1 MSAKVFFLLIAFTGL
16 TFLTNAQTY
25 KIVDT
30 GQETF
35 YDSTIYVP
43 SISSSQ
49 PFYGQDAHYSGNQPS
64 YTDNGDGTITDNV
77 TGLMWTKSPDLD
89 YDGDIDY
96 YDKVS
101 FDEAP
106 LYADTMT
113 VGGYT
118 DWRVPTIKEQYSLIM
133 FYGVD
138 PSGYM
143 GTSTSGLTP
152 FIDTMYFDFGYGDQN
167 AGERIIDAQFVT
179 TTLYKGTTMGGNT
192 TMFGTNFADGRIKGY
207 PITPMMGDTVPKQ
220 FYAYFVRGGNN
231 YGTNNFVDNGDGTVT
246 DNATGLMWTK
256 DDNGSGVL
264 WETALSYA
272 EASTTAGYND
282 WRLPNVKELQS
293 IVDYSRS
300 PDSTASAALSSVFNI
315 TSITNEAGQID
326 YPCFWS
332 GTTHIAYMMGQEG
345 ANGAYVS
352 FGRGMG
358 YFMNVW
364 QDVHG
369 AGCQR
374 SDPKVGDPADYP
386 TGFGPQGDA
395 IRIYN
400 YVRLVRD
407 ADNVGI
413 EEGNIP
419 SIRIFPNPA
428 TENLNIVSD
437 GFNNGDEIALSVF
450 NSLGAVVLSQN
461 IDAGNVISLDL
472 SSLHAGIYFIILQS
486 STQTARTNFIKQ

>member
-1 MSAKVFFLLIAFTGL
+1 MRAKVFLFAIAFLGL
-16 TFLTNAQTY
+16 AMFSNAQTY
-25 KIVDT
+25 QIVDT
-30 GQETF
+30 GQETL

-43 SISSSQ
+43 NISSSQ

-64 YTDNGDGTITDNV
+64 YTNNGDGTITDNV

-133 FYGVD
+133 FFGVD
-138 PSGYM
+138 PSGYS

-152 FIDTMYFDFGYGDQN
+152 FIDTMYFDFNYGDQN

-179 TTLYKGTTMGGNT
+179 TTLYKGLTMGGNI
-192 TMFGTNFADGRIKGY
+192 TMFGSNFADGRIKGY
-207 PITPMMGDTVPKQ
+207 PIGAMPGDTIPKQ

-231 YGTNNFVDNGDGTVT
+231 YGTNSFVDNGDGTVT

-293 IVDYSRS
+293 LADYSRS

-315 TSITNEAGQID
+315 TSITNEAGQTD

-332 GTTHIAYMMGQEG
+332 GTTHISYMMGSEG
-345 ANGAYVS
+345 ANGSYVS

-374 SDPKVGDPADYP
+374 SDPKVGDPANYP
-386 TGFGPQGDA
+386 TGNGPQGDA

-407 ADNVGI
+407 AENVGI

-419 SIRIFPNPA
+419 SMNVYPNPA
-428 TENLNIVSD
+428 CENINVLSNNFTSNEELTLNIY
-437 GFNNGDEIALSVF
+437 
-450 NSLGAVVLSQN
+450 NSLGALQMSTIMQ
-461 IDAGNVISLDL
+461 GS
-472 SSLHAGIYFIILQS
+472 SSLSINVSSFSPGLYIMVLQGS
-486 STQTARTNFIKQ
+486 SSSATANFIKQ

>member
-1 MSAKVFFLLIAFTGL
+1 MRTKIVFLLFFLSGIV
-16 TFLTNAQTY
+16 FLANAQTY

-30 GQETF
+30 GQNSF

-43 SISSSQ
+43 NITSSD
-49 PFYGQDAHYSGNQPS
+49 PFYGQDANYSGFQPS

-133 FYGVD
+133 FFGVD
-138 PSGYM
+138 PSGYS

-152 FIDTMYFDFGYGDQN
+152 FIDTTYFDFNYGDQN

-207 PITPMMGDTVPKQ
+207 PIGVMPGDTIPKQ
-220 FYAYFVRGGNN
+220 FYAYFVRGNTS
-231 YGTNNFVDNGDGTVT
+231 YGVNSFIDNGDGTIT
-246 DNATGLMWTK
+246 DNATGLMWAQ
-256 DDNGSGVL
+256 DDNGTGVY
-264 WETALSYA
+264 WEDALTYA
-272 EASTTAGYND
+272 ESSTLAGHND

-300 PDSTASAALSSVFNI
+300 PDSTGSAAINSIFNI
-315 TSITNEAGQID
+315 TQITNEAGQVD

-332 GTTHIAYMMGQEG
+332 GQLT
-345 ANGAYVS
+345 
-352 FGRGMG
+352 F
-358 YFMNVW
+358 
-364 QDVHG
+364 
-369 AGCQR
+369 
-374 SDPKVGDPADYP
+374 
-386 TGFGPQGDA
+386 
-395 IRIYN
+395 
-400 YVRLVRD
+400 L
-407 ADNVGI
+407 
-413 EEGNIP
+413 
-419 SIRIFPNPA
+419 
-428 TENLNIVSD
+428 L
-437 GFNNGDEIALSVF
+437 
-450 NSLGAVVLSQN
+450 
-461 IDAGNVISLDL
+461 
-472 SSLHAGIYFIILQS
+472 
-486 STQTARTNFIKQ
+486 